1 MNTYTLTILY
11 TEPTFPGF
19 PDCPDRVARTTTC
32 TAVART
38 FAEATISARA
48 AFAQL
53 NPQAT
58 ISRITA

>member
-1 MNTYTLTILY
+1 MNRKM
-11 TEPTFPGF
+11 FAPGGLKL
-19 PDCPDRVARTTTC
+19 DDQGH
-32 TAVART
+32 
-38 FAEATISARA
+38 IRA